1 MIDEKIAELLTAIAS
16 TEDPVSYGDVESSL
30 EKNLTTVR
38 RESPAGIRGPYF
50 GALRIAERR
59 GLIEIVDGDMADI
72 QSVRLTEA
80 GAAALEDI

>member
-1 MIDEKIAELLTAIAS
+1 MIDEKIAELLTAIGS

-30 EKNLTTVR
+30 QTNLTTIGDR
-38 RESPAGIRGPYF
+38 SPAGIRGPYF

-59 GLIEIVDGDMADI
+59 GLIEIVDGDMDNI

-80 GAAALEDI
+80 GAAELEAI